1 MAKSTNGY
9 FEHVQNKCMDGIE
22 SLIAEIN
29 NVSLKV
35 VKGKVMNQKELKKAL
50 VKSESEVWKEVHVAP
65 SSNNFK
71 IRYATMVTSYVFA
84 NIGKFAKA
92 YFDAVVEKDEI
103 KKVPVNSVVE
113 DILKY
118 LYELCDSAIG
128 SFDWRFYDIIYMF
141 AVMDTVGQPYIEDK
155 PYRLEKIHET
165 FDKLN
170 RRLSDGSDKEDS
182 MFGDLLRLTYIFS
195 TKAPSVKKAKF
206 FVEGYEFDQKA
217 TTYRMIEKLGKVIL
231 KTCSVY
237 SVSPMC
243 DLFMMSGPSIT
254 SKYRAASTNKE
265 LRAGSIALSYMKF
278 ITNGTPVGDLC
289 FWLK

>member
-9 FEHVQNKCMDGIE
+9 FEHVQNKCMNGIE

-29 NVSLKV
+29 DVSLKD

-50 VKSESEVWKEVHVAP
+50 VKSESEVWEDPYVAP

-71 IRYATMVTSYVFA
+71 IRYATMMTSYVFA
-84 NIGKFAKA
+84 NIGKFAKV
-92 YFDAVVEKDEI
+92 YFDTFVEKEDI
-103 KKVPVNSVVE
+103 KRVPVNSVVE

-128 SFDWRFYDIIYMF
+128 PFDRRFYDIIYMF
-141 AVMDTVGQPYIEDK
+141 AVMDTVGQQYVEDK
-155 PYRLEKIHET
+155 PYRLEKIHES

-170 RRLSDGSDKEDS
+170 RRLRDGSDKEDA

-231 KTCSVY
+231 KTCRVY
-237 SVSPMC
+237 SISPIC
-243 DLFMMSGPSIT
+243 YLFMLCGPKIT
-254 SKYRAASTNKE
+254 SKYKAVATNKE
-265 LRAGSIALSYMKF
+265 LNAGSISLSYMKF
-278 ITNGTPVGDLC
+278 LTNGTPVGDLC

>member
-9 FEHVQNKCMDGIE
+9 FEHVQNKCMNGIE

-29 NVSLKV
+29 DVSLNV
-35 VKGKVMNQKELKKAL
+35 VKGKVMNQRNLKKAL
-50 VKSESEVWKEVHVAP
+50 VKSGSEIWEEAYVAP

-71 IRYATMVTSYVFA
+71 IRYATLLTSYVFA

-92 YFDAVVEKDEI
+92 YFDAVIDSEDI
-103 KKVPVNSVVE
+103 KKVPVNIVVE

-118 LYELCDSAIG
+118 LYELCDSAVG
-128 SFDWRFYDIIYMF
+128 PFDQRFYDIIYMF
-141 AVMDTVGQPYIEDK
+141 AVMDTVGQPYVEDK
-155 PYRLEKIHET
+155 RDRLNKIHHA

-170 RRLSDGSDKEDS
+170 RRLRNDSDKEDS

-195 TKAPSVKKAKF
+195 TKAPSVKEAKF

-217 TTYRMIEKLGKVIL
+217 TTYKMIEKLGRVIL
-231 KTCSVY
+231 KTCKVY
-237 SVSPMC
+237 SISSMC
-243 DLFMMSGPSIT
+243 FIFMMSGPNVT
-254 SKYRAASTNKE
+254 SRYKATATNKE
-265 LRAGSIALSYMKF
+265 LNAGSIALSYMKF
-278 ITNGTPVGDLC
+278 LTNGTPVGDLC